1 MPSEE
6 DFVVAPFLISQCYNQ
21 AASGAASSQVVAP
34 FLISQCYNN
43 IRRIERHDR
52 VVAPFLISQ
61 CYNTSMGNPYSIRVS
76 RFILTK
82 KVALK

>member
-1 MPSEE
+1 M
-6 DFVVAPFLISQCYNQ
+6 VVAPFLISQCYN
-21 AASGAASSQVVAP
+21 AGILRFHAG
-34 FLISQCYNN
+34 Y
-43 IRRIERHDR
+43 

-61 CYNTSMGNPYSIRVS
+61 CYNTPTGNPYSIRVS

>member
-1 MPSEE
+1 MAKTE
-6 DFVVAPFLISQCYNQ
+6 VVAPFLISQCYNS
-21 AASGAASSQVVAP
+21 AGSHGLA
-34 FLISQCYNN
+34 
-43 IRRIERHDR
+43 DT

-61 CYNTSMGNPYSIRVS
+61 CYNTPTGNPYSIRVF